1 MPDSPG
7 TAQPFAP
14 LVLRLFAAARVTPHA
29 RDRWL
34 GAGFEPTQALHFISI
49 GASLDEAVEARRSG
63 LGVMDVWRR
72 SRSAANPTEPVEHL
86 LEMRPNSDGG
96 GGATVTHRTLT
107 DRSETAHTVGTTAD
121 LAGALDTVLAV
132 LGPAPGLSGVHTV
145 TVNGF
150 DGATV
155 LALLNRSGLAELL
168 DHEIEIH
175 IGTWETCRVTDGL
188 GKVWLLPL
196 GHNGGDGLVD
206 HGGDLFSFD
215 DVYFAQTG
223 LDSLPRALGRHGS
236 WLTAREVLRSGE
248 PLVQVTTAWSDH
260 DPRSTGPIWEVR
272 TDGDR
277 FVVSDGTSH
286 ARLDEALAA
295 VGRALFPVRGSLLVR
310 LPDGTT
316 LDTAD
321 LVALVP
327 VDREDFT
334 HHRVDEPALIINGWD
349 HLAIVPD
356 DADSVVLLPVHRDLF
371 GSVDLHSAVGNR
383 LAFLAE
389 THAPS
394 LYANEH
400 SLGVIGPLAVTVDVR
415 HRSEPE
421 VRVTPWGGE
430 RSQVVAS
437 WVQRLGA
444 SDLAFA
450 ALAAEG
456 YAEMTRTSGSETA
469 VDGQPLT
476 LTSWFDSDLK
486 VDERAAVLTALHRAQ
501 VRDAESTPQASPE
514 PV

>member
-7 TAQPFAP
+7 AARPVAP

-34 GAGFEPTQALHFISI
+34 GAGFEPTQALHFVST

-63 LGVMDVWRR
+63 LGALDVWRQN
-72 SRSAANPTEPVEHL
+72 RSAADPTGPTTHLVEV
-86 LEMRPNSDGG
+86 RPDSGGG
-96 GGATVTHRTLT
+96 GGATVTHRTLIG
-107 DRSETAHTVGTTAD
+107 RSETARVLGSATD
-121 LAGALDTVLAV
+121 LAGALDTVLEV
-132 LGPAPGLSGVHTV
+132 LGPTTGLTGARTL
-145 TVNGF
+145 TLDGF
-150 DGATV
+150 GGATV
-155 LALLNRSGLAELL
+155 LALLNRIGLAELL
-168 DHEIEIH
+168 DDGIETH
-175 IGTWETCRVTDGL
+175 IGTWETCRVADGL
-188 GKVWLLPL
+188 GKRWLLPL
-196 GHNGGDGLVD
+196 GHAGDGGLVD

-215 DVYFAQTG
+215 DVYFAWTG

-236 WLTAREVLRSGE
+236 WFAAREALRSGE
-248 PLVQVTTAWSDH
+248 PLVQVTPAWSDN
-260 DPRSTGPIWEVR
+260 DPRATGPVWEVR
-272 TDGDR
+272 ADGDR

-286 ARLDEALAA
+286 AQLDGALAA

-310 LPDGTT
+310 LPEGST

-334 HHRVDEPALIINGWD
+334 YHRVDEPALIINGWD

-356 DADSVVLLPVHRDLF
+356 NGDGVVLLPVQRDLF

-383 LAFLAE
+383 LAFLTE

-400 SLGVIGPLAVTVDVR
+400 SLGVIGPLAVTVDAR
-415 HRSEPE
+415 HRNEPE
-421 VRVTPWGGE
+421 VRVTPWGGD
-430 RSQVVAS
+430 RAQLVAS

-450 ALAAEG
+450 ALADEG
-456 YAEMTRTSGSETA
+456 YAEMTMTSGVGTA
-469 VDGQPLT
+469 FDGQPLT
-476 LTSWFDSDLK
+476 VTSWFDSDLEG
-486 VDERAAVLTALHRAQ
+486 DERAAALTALHLAQ
-501 VRDAESTPQASPE
+501 ARDAESTPQASPE
-514 PV
+514 PA

>member
-7 TAQPFAP
+7 AARPVAP
-14 LVLRLFAAARVTPHA
+14 LVLRLFAAARVTPLV

-34 GAGFEPTQALHFISI
+34 GAGFEATQALHFISI
-49 GASLDEAVEARRSG
+49 GASLPEAAEARRSG
-63 LGVMDVWRR
+63 LGALDVWRR
-72 SRSAANPTEPVEHL
+72 SRAAADPTESISHLVEV
-86 LEMRPNSDGG
+86 RPDSG

-107 DRSETAHTVGTTAD
+107 ARSETARVLGTATD
-121 LAGALDTVLAV
+121 LVGALDTVLTV
-132 LGPAPGLSGVHTV
+132 LGPATGLTGARTLIL
-145 TVNGF
+145 NGF
-150 DGATV
+150 GGATV
-155 LALLNRSGLAELL
+155 LALLNRIGLTEVL
-168 DHEIEIH
+168 DHDIEIH
-175 IGTWETCRVTDGL
+175 IGTWETCRAADGL

-196 GHNGGDGLVD
+196 GHDGDDGGLVD

-215 DVYFAQTG
+215 DVYFAWTG

-236 WLTAREVLRSGE
+236 WIAAREALRSGE
-248 PLVQVTTAWSDH
+248 PLVQVTPVWSDH
-260 DPRSTGPIWEVR
+260 DPRATGPVWEVR
-272 TDGDR
+272 ADGDR
-277 FVVSDGTSH
+277 FVVSDGSSH
-286 ARLDEALAA
+286 AGLDEALAA

-310 LPDGTT
+310 LPDGTP

-334 HHRVDEPALIINGWD
+334 YHRVDEPALIINGWE

-356 DADSVVLLPVHRDLF
+356 NGDGRVVLLPVQRDLF

-430 RSQVVAS
+430 RAQFVAS

-444 SDLAFA
+444 SGLALA
-450 ALAAEG
+450 ALAADG
-456 YAEMTRTSGSETA
+456 YAEMTRTSGSGTA
-469 VDGQPLT
+469 IDGQPPT
-476 LTSWFDSDLK
+476 LTSWFDSDLE
-486 VDERAAVLTALHRAQ
+486 VDERAAVLTALRLAQ
-501 VRDAESTPQASPE
+501 VRDT
-514 PV
+514 

>member
-7 TAQPFAP
+7 AARPVAP
-14 LVLRLFAAARVTPHA
+14 LVLRLFAAARVTPLV

-34 GAGFEPTQALHFISI
+34 GAGFEPTQALHFVST

-63 LGVMDVWRR
+63 LGALDVWRR
-72 SRSAANPTEPVEHL
+72 GRAAADPTESIAHLVEV
-86 LEMRPNSDGG
+86 RPGSG
-96 GGATVTHRTLT
+96 GGATVIYRTLT
-107 DRSETAHTVGTTAD
+107 DRSETARIVGTTAD
-121 LAGALDTVLAV
+121 LAGALDTVLTV
-132 LGPAPGLSGVHTV
+132 LGPAPGLSGARTL

-155 LALLNRSGLAELL
+155 LALLNRSSLAELL
-168 DHEIEIH
+168 DHDIEIH
-175 IGTWETCRVTDGL
+175 IETWETCRVADDL

-196 GHNGGDGLVD
+196 GHDSEDGLVD

-223 LDSLPRALGRHGS
+223 LDFLPRALGRHGS

-248 PLVQVTTAWSDH
+248 PLVQVTPAWSDH
-260 DPRSTGPIWEVR
+260 DPRATGPVWEVR

-277 FVVSDGTSH
+277 FAVSDGSSH

-310 LPDGTT
+310 LPEGST

-334 HHRVDEPALIINGWD
+334 YHRVDEPALIINGWD

-356 DADSVVLLPVHRDLF
+356 NDDGVVLLPVQRDLF

-394 LYANEH
+394 PYANEH
-400 SLGVIGPLAVTVDVR
+400 SLGVIGPLAVTVDAR
-415 HRSEPE
+415 HRNEPE
-421 VRVTPWGGE
+421 VRVTPWGGD
-430 RSQVVAS
+430 RAQLVAS

-456 YAEMTRTSGSETA
+456 YAEMTMTSGDGTA
-469 VDGQPLT
+469 LDGQPLT
-476 LTSWFDSDLK
+476 LTSWFDSDLEG
-486 VDERAAVLTALHRAQ
+486 DERAAVLIALQLAQ
-501 VRDAESTPQASPE
+501 VRDAESAPQASPE